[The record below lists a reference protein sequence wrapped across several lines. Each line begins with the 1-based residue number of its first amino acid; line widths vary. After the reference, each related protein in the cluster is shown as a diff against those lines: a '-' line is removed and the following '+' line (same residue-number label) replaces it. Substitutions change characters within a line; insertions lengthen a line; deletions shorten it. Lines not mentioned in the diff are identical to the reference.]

1 MKRIIIAAAA
11 LFAAIS
17 AIADDF
23 DEAARSIAEANTQV
37 AASRARYEARL
48 EEGRAANVLAGPEV
62 EVDYKFA
69 PSGAENRWG
78 VSVGQSF
85 DWPGVYASRRKAN
98 GYRADAFAQL
108 YRSEFVEKALE
119 AKQLLI
125 AIAES
130 QKQLELLR
138 TASETMTRLAEAYE
152 TAFAQGETTMLEVS
166 KIRLRRF
173 EIENR
178 LAKAEVE
185 DEQLLN
191 NLRVLNGGAGC
202 PEVPELPL
210 TAHLK
215 SLDEYRKE
223 LENNDPGVAANRM
236 LESAAMADVST
247 ARRSGLPSFRL
258 AYVHD
263 YEEGFHFNG
272 FSVGISLPSW
282 GPRASVKAARAEA
295 MAQIQDTGDYAL
307 RVNARLLNDY
317 RLCARLD
324 SRVDAA
330 RRLFVDDI
338 YPAQLLKALDA
349 GRITLFEYL
358 SEYGSYLDAKS
369 EYYALCGELAQ
380 ACASLDR
387 YALLPAF

>member
-23 DEAARSIAEANTQV
+23 DEAARGIAGANPQV

-48 EEGRAANVLAGPEV
+48 EEGRAANVLAGPEAD
-62 EVDYKFA
+62 VDYKFA
-69 PSGAENRWG
+69 PSGVENRWG

-85 DWPGVYASRRKAN
+85 DWPGAYAARRKAN
-98 GYRADAFAQL
+98 GYRAEAFAQL
-108 YRSEFVEKALE
+108 YRAEFVEKALE

-130 QKQLELLR
+130 RKQLELLR
-138 TASETMTRLAEAYE
+138 AASMNMTRLAEAYE
-152 TAFAQGETTMLEVS
+152 TAFAQGETTVLEVS

-178 LAKAEVE
+178 LARAEVE

-191 NLRVLNGGAGC
+191 NLRALNGGAGC
-202 PEVPELPL
+202 PKVPELPL
-210 TAHLK
+210 TAHLR
-215 SLDEYRKE
+215 SLDEYRQE
-223 LENNDPGVAANRM
+223 LEDNDPGAAANRR
-236 LESAAMADVST
+236 LEAAALADVSA
-247 ARRSGLPSFRL
+247 ARRSALPSFKL

-295 MAQIQDTGDYAL
+295 LAQIQDTGDYSL
-307 RVNARLLNDY
+307 RVNTRLLNDY
-317 RLCARLD
+317 RLCSRLD

-330 RRLFVDDI
+330 RRLFADDA
-338 YPAQLLKALDA
+338 YPAQLRKALDA
-349 GRITLFEYL
+349 GLITLFEYL

-369 EYYALCGELAQ
+369 EYYTLCGELAQ
-380 ACASLDR
+380 AWASLER
-387 YALLPAF
+387 FSLLP

>member
-23 DEAARSIAEANTQV
+23 DEAARGIAGANPQV

-48 EEGRAANVLAGPEV
+48 EEGRAANVLAGPEAD
-62 EVDYKFA
+62 VDYKFA
-69 PSGAENRWG
+69 PSGVENRWG

-85 DWPGVYASRRKAN
+85 DWPGAYAARRKAN
-98 GYRADAFAQL
+98 GYRAEAFAQL
-108 YRSEFVEKALE
+108 YRAEFVEKALE

-130 QKQLELLR
+130 RKQLELLR
-138 TASETMTRLAEAYE
+138 AASMNMTRLAEAYE
-152 TAFAQGETTMLEVS
+152 TAFAQGETTVLEVS

-178 LAKAEVE
+178 LARAEVE

-191 NLRVLNGGAGC
+191 NLRALNGGAGC

-210 TAHLK
+210 TAHLR
-215 SLDEYRKE
+215 SLDEYRQE
-223 LENNDPGVAANRM
+223 LEDNDPGAAANRR
-236 LESAAMADVST
+236 LEAAALADVSA
-247 ARRSGLPSFRL
+247 ARRSALPSFKL

-295 MAQIQDTGDYAL
+295 LAQIQDTGDYSL
-307 RVNARLLNDY
+307 RVNTRLLNDY
-317 RLCARLD
+317 RLCSRLD

-330 RRLFVDDI
+330 RRLFADDA
-338 YPAQLLKALDA
+338 YPAQLRKALDA
-349 GRITLFEYL
+349 GLITLFEYL

-369 EYYALCGELAQ
+369 EYYTLCGELAQ
-380 ACASLDR
+380 AWASLER
-387 YALLPAF
+387 FSLLP

>member
-23 DEAARSIAEANTQV
+23 DEAARGIAGANPQV

-62 EVDYKFA
+62 DFDYKFA
-69 PSGAENRWG
+69 PSGVENRWG
-78 VSVGQSF
+78 ISVGQSF
-85 DWPGVYASRRKAN
+85 DWPGAYAARRKAN
-98 GYRADAFAQL
+98 GYRA
-108 YRSEFVEKALE
+108 EFVEKALE

-130 QKQLELLR
+130 RKQLELLR
-138 TASETMTRLAEAYE
+138 AASMNMTRLAEAYE

-178 LAKAEVE
+178 LAKAEIE

-191 NLRVLNGGAGC
+191 NLRALNGGAGC

-210 TAHLK
+210 TAHLR
-215 SLDEYRKE
+215 SLEEYRQE
-223 LENNDPGVAANRM
+223 LEDNDPGAAANRR
-236 LESAAMADVST
+236 LEAAALADVSA
-247 ARRSGLPSFRL
+247 ARRSALPSFKL

-272 FSVGISLPSW
+272 FSVGISLPLW

-295 MAQIQDTGDYAL
+295 MAQIQDTGDYSV

-317 RLCARLD
+317 RLCSRLD

-330 RRLFVDDI
+330 RRLFADDA
-338 YPAQLLKALDA
+338 YPAQLRKALDA
-349 GRITLFEYL
+349 GLITLFEYL

-369 EYYALCGELAQ
+369 EYYTLCGELAQ
-380 ACASLDR
+380 AWASLER
-387 YALLPAF
+387 FSLLP

>member
-17 AIADDF
+17 AISADF
-23 DEAARSIAEANTQV
+23 DEAARGIAGANPQV

-62 EVDYKFA
+62 DFDYKFA
-69 PSGAENRWG
+69 PSGVENRWG
-78 VSVGQSF
+78 ISVGQSF
-85 DWPGVYASRRKAN
+85 DWPGAYAARRKAN
-98 GYRADAFAQL
+98 GYRAEAFAQL
-108 YRSEFVEKALE
+108 YRAEFVEKALE

-130 QKQLELLR
+130 RKQLELLR
-138 TASETMTRLAEAYE
+138 AASMNMTRLAEAYE
-152 TAFAQGETTMLEVS
+152 TAFAHGETTMLEVS

-191 NLRVLNGGAGC
+191 NLRALNGGAGC

-210 TAHLK
+210 TAHLR
-215 SLDEYRKE
+215 SLEEYRQE
-223 LENNDPGVAANRM
+223 LEDNDPGVAANRR
-236 LESAAMADVST
+236 LEAAAMADVSA
-247 ARRSGLPSFRL
+247 ARRSGLPSFKL

-295 MAQIQDTGDYAL
+295 LAQIQDTGDYSL

-317 RLCARLD
+317 RLCSRLD

-330 RRLFVDDI
+330 RRLFADDA
-338 YPAQLLKALDA
+338 YPAQLRKALDA

-369 EYYALCGELAQ
+369 EYYTLCGELAQ
-380 ACASLDR
+380 ACASLER
-387 YALLPAF
+387 FSLLP